1 MILYR
6 IGEIIYKN
14 GSNIIFESGGVG
26 YSVIMPKHERV
37 EVKSKVKLY
46 LFDVK
51 NDYYQATYAFKDFKE
66 RLLFIDLISLNGV
79 GPKVA
84 FNLLNQG
91 WEKIAAMISSG
102 DFEGITKTPYLNPK
116 VARLA
121 IAELSDKWSKMIN
134 KNKASE
140 VITASNVVDEA
151 RSTLKTLGFK
161 TNQIEQALSTIPLS
175 NDVESVIQ
183 HAMYAMTGK
192 QLENENSSYTTQ

>member
-26 YSVIMPKHERV
+26 HSVIMPKHERV

-91 WEKIAAMISSG
+91 WEKIAAMISSS
-102 DFEGITKTPYLNPK
+102 DLEGITKTPYLNPK

-151 RSTLKTLGFK
+151 RLTLKTLGFK